1 MNEKKINELVERIN
15 ELSEKLEK
23 RQSAETKEYLTTE
36 EAACYLGCSAANIYK
51 LTMNREIPFFKPMG
65 KMMYFKRSD
74 LDAWITRCRVS
85 SQYEIGRMAEN
96 R

>member
-1 MNEKKINELVERIN
+1 MNEKIINELVERIN

-23 RQSAETKEYLTTE
+23 RQSATKEFLTTE

-51 LTMNREIPFFKPMG
+51 LTMNREIPHFKPSG
-65 KMMYFKRSD
+65 KMMYFKRGD

-85 SQYEIGRMAEN
+85 SQYEIRRMAEN